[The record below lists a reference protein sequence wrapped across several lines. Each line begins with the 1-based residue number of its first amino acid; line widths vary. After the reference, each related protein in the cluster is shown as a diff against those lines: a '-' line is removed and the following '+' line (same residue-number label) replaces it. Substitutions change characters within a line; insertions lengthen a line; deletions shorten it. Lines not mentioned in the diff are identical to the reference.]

1 MGLFMSKEDK
11 ELIKKHRAAESQR
24 INEAVEERM
33 RRQEE
38 AKREEYLKTHS
49 AEIQAK
55 HKKFVAS
62 GLAVH
67 EYTDDVLDSLIDAEL
82 EGMYASMPDAWT
94 GLALTLTG
102 NQSSNEIINTLRVVI
117 KQNSVL
123 IKQNE
128 MIIRE
133 LRRSRETCY

>member
-1 MGLFMSKEDK
+1 MGLFASKEERDVAK
-11 ELIKKHRAAESQR
+11 QRRAAESQR

-38 AKREEYLKTHS
+38 AEREEYLKTHS

-82 EGMYASMPDAWT
+82 EGVYNSMPGAWT
-94 GLALTLTG
+94 GLAMTLTG
-102 NQSSNEIINTLRVVI
+102 SQSSNEIINTLRVMI

-133 LRRSRETCY
+133 LRRARKE